1 MGCDTPIFYDHK
13 IETMSRSDL
22 EALQLTKLKWQADR
36 CYHQSEFYRE
46 RFDAARVSP
55 TNIRTLD
62 DIRKFPFVQKEE
74 LREEQAQHPFLGRFT
89 VAPQAEF
96 REVHPSTG
104 TTGTPVNTIWGVSD
118 VQYITEVTAR
128 TLWSIGVRQGDIL
141 QNAFAYGLWVAGL
154 AVHYAGAKI
163 GCLVIPIGAALT
175 ERQIDYMVRL
185 KSTVLIATPSYAIY
199 LAEQLKAHNY
209 SPSDIN
215 LRIGCF
221 GGEPGTEVPATRQ
234 AIESGLGIDAY
245 DYYGLAEIGP
255 TFASEC
261 SHKTGLHWSE
271 DLHCIE
277 VIDPETKE
285 PVPEG
290 EVGVLVITHLKR
302 SATPMIRYWTNDLVR
317 LDRSSCACGRTH
329 ARSPEGILG
338 RADDMIVFMGV
349 NFYPMQVEQVVRSF
363 EELSPEYRIRL
374 THDASTHRD
383 ICTILVELEQ
393 EEMPQERVST
403 LRTKTVNAL
412 RETLGFRPEIDFV
425 NRGTLERTA
434 FKAKRVIEERPA
446 FAETLSRGQRVG

>member
-1 MGCDTPIFYDHK
+1 MRRDISIFYDHK

-22 EALQLTKLKWQADR
+22 DALQLTKLRWQVNR
-36 CYHQSEFYRE
+36 CYHRSDFYRE
-46 RFDAARVSP
+46 RFDAAGVSP
-55 TNIRTLD
+55 AAIKTLD

-74 LREEQAQHPFLGRFT
+74 LREEQGQHPFLGRFT
-89 VAPQAEF
+89 VAPEAAF

-104 TTGTPVNTIWGVSD
+104 TTGTPVNTIWSATD

-128 TLWSIGVRQGDIL
+128 TLWSIGVRPGDVL

-154 AVHYAGAKI
+154 AVHYAGSKI

-185 KSTVLIATPSYAIY
+185 KSTVLVATPSYAIY
-199 LAEQLKAHNY
+199 LAEQLRAHNY
-209 SPSDIN
+209 KISDVN

-221 GGEPGTEVPATRQ
+221 GGEPGTEVPATRRT
-234 AIESGLGIDAY
+234 IERGLGIDAY

-261 SHKTGLHWSE
+261 AHKTGLHWSE
-271 DLHCIE
+271 DLHLIE
-277 VIDPETKE
+277 VVDPKTKE
-285 PVPEG
+285 PVAEG
-290 EVGVLVITHLKR
+290 EVGVLVITHLER
-302 SATPMIRYWTNDLVR
+302 RATPMIRYWTNDLVR
-317 LDRSSCACGRTH
+317 LDRSLCPCGRTH

-374 THDASTHRD
+374 MHDTSTHRD
-383 ICTILVELEQ
+383 ICTISVELEQ
-393 EEMPQERVST
+393 KETSEEQVLALQIRAAD
-403 LRTKTVNAL
+403 AL
-412 RETLGFRPEIDFV
+412 REALGFRPEVEFV
-425 NRGTLERTA
+425 DQGTLERTA
-434 FKAKRVIEERPA
+434 FKAKRVMEERPA
-446 FAETLSRGQRVG
+446 FAKRL

>member
-1 MGCDTPIFYDHK
+1 MGRDTPTFYDHK
-13 IETMSRSDL
+13 IETMLRSDL
-22 EALQLTKLKWQADR
+22 DALQLAKLKWQVDR

-46 RFDAARVSP
+46 RFDTAGVSP
-55 TNIRTLD
+55 AAVKTLY
-62 DIRKFPFVQKEE
+62 DIRKFPFVHKEE

-89 VAPQAEF
+89 VAPQVEF

-104 TTGTPVNTIWGVSD
+104 TTGTPVNTIWSATD
-118 VQYITEVTAR
+118 VQYITDVTAR
-128 TLWSIGVRQGDIL
+128 TLWSIGVRPGDVL

-154 AVHYAGAKI
+154 AVHYASAKI
-163 GCLVIPIGAALT
+163 GCLVIPIGATLT

-185 KSTVLIATPSYAIY
+185 KSSVLIATPSYAIY

-209 SPSDIN
+209 STSDIG

-221 GGEPGTEVPATRQ
+221 GGEPGTEVPATRR

-261 SHKTGLHWSE
+261 THKTGLHWSE
-271 DLHCIE
+271 DLHLIE

-285 PVPEG
+285 PVSEG
-290 EVGVLVITHLKR
+290 EIGILVITHLER

-317 LDRSSCACGRTH
+317 LDPSPCPCGRTH
-329 ARSPEGILG
+329 ALSPGGILG

-374 THDASTHRD
+374 THDASAHRD
-383 ICTILVELEQ
+383 ICTISVELEQ
-393 EEMPQERVST
+393 EGMLQSRVSV
-403 LRTKTVNAL
+403 LQEKTANAL
-412 RETLGFRPEIDFV
+412 REAIGFRPEVEF
-425 NRGTLERTA
+425 RRQGTLERTE

-446 FAETLSRGQRVG
+446 FAKRS

>member
-1 MGCDTPIFYDHK
+1 MRRDPPIFYNYE
-13 IETMSRSDL
+13 IETVSRSDL
-22 EALQLTKLKWQADR
+22 ESLQLAKLKWQVDR
-36 CYHQSEFYRE
+36 CYHRSEFYRE
-46 RFDAARVSP
+46 RFDAVGVSP
-55 TNIRTLD
+55 AEVNTLD
-62 DIRKFPFVQKEE
+62 DLRKFPFIQKEE
-74 LREEQAQHPFLGRFT
+74 LREEQARYPFLGRFT
-89 VAPQAEF
+89 VAPEAAF

-104 TTGTPVNTIWGVSD
+104 TTGTPVNTIWSATD

-128 TLWSIGVRQGDIL
+128 TLWSIGVRPGDVL

-185 KSTVLIATPSYAIY
+185 KSTALIATPSYAIY
-199 LAEQLKAHNY
+199 LAEQLKTHNY
-209 SPSDIN
+209 NLLDIN

-221 GGEPGTEVPATRQ
+221 GGEPGTEVPATRR
-234 AIESGLGIDAY
+234 AIERGLGIDAY

-261 SHKTGLHWSE
+261 THKTGLHWSE
-271 DLHCIE
+271 DLHLIE

-290 EVGVLVITHLKR
+290 KVGVLVITHLER
-302 SATPMIRYWTNDLVR
+302 RATPMVRYWTNDLVR
-317 LDRSSCACGRTH
+317 LDRSPCPCGRTH
-329 ARSPEGILG
+329 ARSPDGILG

-363 EELSPEYRIRL
+363 EELSSEYRICL

-393 EEMPQERVST
+393 EEMPQERVSI
-403 LRTKTVNAL
+403 LRAKTTNAL
-412 RETLGFRPEIDFV
+412 REMLGFRPEIEFV
-425 NRGTLERTA
+425 DQRTLERTT

-446 FAETLSRGQRVG
+446 FVKKS

>member
-1 MGCDTPIFYDHK
+1 MGRDTSVFFDYK
-13 IETMSRSDL
+13 VETMSRGDL
-22 EALQLTKLKWQADR
+22 DALQLAKLKWQVDR
-36 CYHQSEFYRE
+36 CYHRSEFYRE
-46 RFDAARVSP
+46 RFDAAGVSQA
-55 TNIRTLD
+55 TIKTLN
-62 DIRKFPFVQKEE
+62 DIRKFPFVRKEE

-104 TTGTPVNTIWGVSD
+104 TTGTPVNTIWSARD
-118 VQYITEVTAR
+118 VQYITDVTAR
-128 TLWSIGVRQGDIL
+128 TLWSIGVRPGDVL

-209 SPSDIN
+209 STSDIG

-234 AIESGLGIDAY
+234 AIENGLGIDAY

-261 SHKTGLHWSE
+261 AHKTGLHWSE
-271 DLHCIE
+271 DLHLIE

-285 PVPEG
+285 PVPDG
-290 EVGVLVITHLKR
+290 EIGILVITHLER

-317 LDRSSCACGRTH
+317 LDPSPCPCGRTH
-329 ARSPEGILG
+329 ARSPGGILG

-383 ICTILVELEQ
+383 ICTISVELEQ
-393 EEMPQERVST
+393 EEMPQPRVST
-403 LRTKTVNAL
+403 LQEKTANAL
-412 RETLGFRPEIDFV
+412 REALGFRPEVEFV
-425 NRGTLERTA
+425 RQGTLERTA

-446 FAETLSRGQRVG
+446 FVKRS

>member
-1 MGCDTPIFYDHK
+1 MGHDTSTFYDYK
-13 IETMSRSDL
+13 IESMLRSDL
-22 EALQLTKLKWQADR
+22 HALQLAKLKWQVDR
-36 CYHQSEFYRE
+36 CYHRSEFYRE
-46 RFDAARVSP
+46 RFDRAGVSP
-55 TNIRTLD
+55 ADVKTLD
-62 DIRKFPFVQKEE
+62 DIRKFPFVHKEE

-89 VAPQAEF
+89 VAPQPEF

-104 TTGTPVNTIWGVSD
+104 TTGTPVNTIWSTRD
-118 VQYITEVTAR
+118 VEYITEVTAR
-128 TLWSIGVRQGDIL
+128 TLWSIGVRSADVV

-154 AVHYAGAKI
+154 AVHYASAKM

-185 KSTVLIATPSYAIY
+185 KSSVLIATPSYAIY

-209 SPSDIN
+209 STSDIG

-221 GGEPGTEVPATRQ
+221 GGEPGTEVPATRR
-234 AIESGLGIDAY
+234 AIENGLGIDAY

-261 SHKTGLHWSE
+261 THKTGLHWSE
-271 DLHCIE
+271 DLHLIE

-290 EVGVLVITHLKR
+290 EIGILVITHLER

-317 LDRSSCACGRTH
+317 LDLSPCPCGRTH
-329 ARSPEGILG
+329 ARSPGGILG

-374 THDASTHRD
+374 THDTSTHRD
-383 ICTILVELEQ
+383 ICTISVELEQ
-393 EEMPQERVST
+393 EGMPQSRVST
-403 LRTKTVNAL
+403 LQEKTANAL
-412 RETLGFRPEIDFV
+412 REALGFRPEVEFV
-425 NRGTLERTA
+425 RQGALERTE

-446 FAETLSRGQRVG
+446 FVESS

>member
-1 MGCDTPIFYDHK
+1 MRRDPPIFYNHK
-13 IETMSRSDL
+13 IETMSRGDL
-22 EALQLTKLKWQADR
+22 DALQLARLKWQVDR
-36 CYHQSEFYRE
+36 CYDRSDFYRE
-46 RFDAARVSP
+46 RFNAAGVSP
-55 TNIRTLD
+55 ADVKTLY
-62 DIRKFPFVQKEE
+62 DIRKFPFIQKEE

-89 VAPQAEF
+89 VAPEAAF

-104 TTGTPVNTIWGVSD
+104 TTGTPVNTIWSATD

-128 TLWSIGVRQGDIL
+128 TLWSIGVRPGDIL

-154 AVHYAGAKI
+154 AVHYAGSKI

-185 KSTVLIATPSYAIY
+185 KSTVLVATPSYAIY
-199 LAEQLKAHNY
+199 LAEQLRAHNY
-209 SPSDIN
+209 SISDIN

-234 AIESGLGIDAY
+234 TIERGLGIDAY

-261 SHKTGLHWSE
+261 AHKAGLHWSE
-271 DLHCIE
+271 DLHLIE
-277 VIDPETKE
+277 VVDPETKQ
-285 PVPEG
+285 PVAEG
-290 EVGVLVITHLKR
+290 EVGVLVITHLER
-302 SATPMIRYWTNDLVR
+302 RATPMIRYWTNDLVR
-317 LDRSSCACGRTH
+317 LDRSPCPCGRTH

-374 THDASTHRD
+374 THDTSTHRD
-383 ICTILVELEQ
+383 ICTIAVELGQKAISEEQ
-393 EEMPQERVST
+393 VSV
-403 LRTKTVNAL
+403 LQVRTVEAL
-412 RETLGFRPEIDFV
+412 REALGFRPAVEFV
-425 NRGTLERTA
+425 DQGTLERTA
-434 FKAKRVIEERPA
+434 FKAKRVMEERPA
-446 FAETLSRGQRVG
+446 FAKKL

>member
-1 MGCDTPIFYDHK
+1 METEMRRNTSIFYNQK

-22 EALQLTKLKWQADR
+22 DALQLTRLKWQVDR
-36 CYHQSEFYRE
+36 CYRRSDFYRE
-46 RFDAARVSP
+46 RFDAVGVSP
-55 TNIRTLD
+55 GDIKTLD

-89 VAPQAEF
+89 VAPSAEF

-104 TTGTPVNTIWGVSD
+104 TTGTPVNTIWSATD

-128 TLWSIGVRQGDIL
+128 TLWSIGVRPGDIL

-163 GCLVIPIGAALT
+163 GCLVVPIGAALT

-185 KSTVLIATPSYAIY
+185 KSTVLVATPSYAIY
-199 LAEQLKAHNY
+199 LAEQLKAHSY
-209 SPSDIN
+209 STSDIN

-221 GGEPGTEVPATRQ
+221 GGEPGTEVPATRRT
-234 AIESGLGIDAY
+234 IERGLGIGAY

-261 SHKTGLHWSE
+261 THKTGLHWSE
-271 DLHCIE
+271 DLHLIE
-277 VIDPETKE
+277 VIDPDTKE

-290 EVGVLVITHLKR
+290 EVGVLVITHLER
-302 SATPMIRYWTNDLVR
+302 RATPMIRYWTNDLVR
-317 LDRSSCACGRTH
+317 LDRSPCPCGRTH

-374 THDASTHRD
+374 THDTSTHRD
-383 ICTILVELEQ
+383 ICTVLVELEQ
-393 EEMPQERVST
+393 KGMPHEQVST
-403 LRTKTVNAL
+403 LRAKTVNAL
-412 RETLGFRPEIDFV
+412 REALGFRPEVEFV
-425 NRGTLERTA
+425 DQGSLERTE

-446 FAETLSRGQRVG
+446 FVKKL

>member
-1 MGCDTPIFYDHK
+1 MRRDMPIFYDHK

-22 EALQLTKLKWQADR
+22 DALQLTRLKWQVDR
-36 CYHQSEFYRE
+36 CYHRSDFYRE
-46 RFDAARVSP
+46 RFNAAGISP
-55 TNIRTLD
+55 TDIKTLT
-62 DIRKFPFVQKEE
+62 DIRKFPFVHKEE

-89 VAPQAEF
+89 VAPEAAF

-104 TTGTPVNTIWGVSD
+104 TTGTPVNTIWSATD

-128 TLWSIGVRQGDIL
+128 TLWSIGVRPGDVL
-141 QNAFAYGLWVAGL
+141 QNAFSYGLWVAGL

-185 KSTVLIATPSYAIY
+185 KSTVLVATPSYAIY

-209 SPSDIN
+209 SISDTN

-234 AIESGLGIDAY
+234 TIERGLGIDAY

-261 SHKTGLHWSE
+261 AHKTGLHWSE
-271 DLHCIE
+271 DLHLIE
-277 VIDPETKE
+277 VIDPETKQ
-285 PVPEG
+285 PVAEG
-290 EVGVLVITHLKR
+290 EVGVLVITHLER
-302 SATPMIRYWTNDLVR
+302 RATPMIRYWTNDLVR
-317 LDRSSCACGRTH
+317 LDRSLCPCGRTH

-363 EELSPEYRIRL
+363 EELSPEYRIQL
-374 THDASTHRD
+374 THDTSTQRD
-383 ICTILVELEQ
+383 ICTISVELEQ
-393 EEMPQERVST
+393 EEMPKERVST
-403 LRTKTVNAL
+403 LQEKVASAL
-412 RETLGFRPEIDFV
+412 RGALGFRPEVAFV
-425 NRGTLERTA
+425 DQGILERTA

-446 FAETLSRGQRVG
+446 FIKKL

>member
-1 MGCDTPIFYDHK
+1 MGHDTSTFYNYE
-13 IETMSRSDL
+13 IESMSRSDL
-22 EALQLTKLKWQADR
+22 HTLQLAKLKWQVDR
-36 CYHQSEFYRE
+36 CYHRSEFYRE
-46 RFDAARVSP
+46 RFDRAGVSP
-55 TNIRTLD
+55 ADVKTLD
-62 DIRKFPFVQKEE
+62 DIRKFPFVHKEE

-89 VAPQAEF
+89 VAPQPEF

-104 TTGTPVNTIWGVSD
+104 TTGTPVNTIWSTRD
-118 VQYITEVTAR
+118 VEYITEVTAR
-128 TLWSIGVRQGDIL
+128 TLWSIGVRSADVV

-154 AVHYAGAKI
+154 AVHYASAKM

-185 KSTVLIATPSYAIY
+185 KSSVLIATPSYAIY

-209 SPSDIN
+209 STSDIG

-221 GGEPGTEVPATRQ
+221 GGEPGTEVPATRR
-234 AIESGLGIDAY
+234 AIENGLGIDAY

-261 SHKTGLHWSE
+261 THKTGLHWSE
-271 DLHCIE
+271 DLHLIE

-290 EVGVLVITHLKR
+290 EIGILVITHLER

-317 LDRSSCACGRTH
+317 LDPSPCPCGRTH
-329 ARSPEGILG
+329 ARSPGGILG

-383 ICTILVELEQ
+383 ICTISVELEG
-393 EEMPQERVST
+393 EGMPQSRVST
-403 LRTKTVNAL
+403 LQEKTANVL
-412 RETLGFRPEIDFV
+412 REALGFRPEVEFV
-425 NRGTLERTA
+425 RQGTLERTE

-446 FAETLSRGQRVG
+446 FVE

>member
-1 MGCDTPIFYDHK
+1 MGHDTSTFYDYK
-13 IETMSRSDL
+13 IESMSRSDL
-22 EALQLTKLKWQADR
+22 HALQLAKLKWQVDR
-36 CYHQSEFYRE
+36 CYHRSEFYRE
-46 RFDAARVSP
+46 RFDEAGVSP
-55 TNIRTLD
+55 ADVKTLD
-62 DIRKFPFVQKEE
+62 DIRKFPFVHKEE

-89 VAPQAEF
+89 VAPQPEF

-104 TTGTPVNTIWGVSD
+104 TTGTPVNTIWSTTD
-118 VQYITEVTAR
+118 VEYITKVTAR
-128 TLWSIGVRQGDIL
+128 TLWSIGVRSADVV

-154 AVHYAGAKI
+154 AVHYASAKI

-185 KSTVLIATPSYAIY
+185 KSSVLIATPSYAIY

-209 SPSDIN
+209 STSDIG

-261 SHKTGLHWSE
+261 AHKTGLHWSE
-271 DLHCIE
+271 DLHLIE

-285 PVPEG
+285 PVPDG
-290 EVGVLVITHLKR
+290 EIGILVITHLER

-317 LDRSSCACGRTH
+317 LDLSPCPCGRTH
-329 ARSPEGILG
+329 ARSPGGILG

-383 ICTILVELEQ
+383 ICAISVELEQ
-393 EEMPQERVST
+393 EKMPQPRVST
-403 LRTKTVNAL
+403 LQEKTANAL
-412 RETLGFRPEIDFV
+412 REALGFRPEVEFV
-425 NRGTLERTA
+425 RQGTLERTA

-446 FAETLSRGQRVG
+446 FVKRS

>member
-1 MGCDTPIFYDHK
+1 MRHDTPIFYDSE

-22 EALQLTKLKWQADR
+22 ARLQLAKLKWQVDR
-36 CYHQSEFYRE
+36 CYHRSEFYRE
-46 RFDAARVSP
+46 RFDAAGVSP
-55 TNIRTLD
+55 AAVKTVD
-62 DIRKFPFVQKEE
+62 DIRKFPFVHKEE

-104 TTGTPVNTIWGVSD
+104 TTGTPVNTIWSATD

-128 TLWSIGVRQGDIL
+128 TLWSIGVRPGDIL

-185 KSTVLIATPSYAIY
+185 KSTVLIATPSYALY
-199 LAEQLKAHNY
+199 LAEQLKAHNHN
-209 SPSDIN
+209 PSDIN

-221 GGEPGTEVPATRQ
+221 GGEPGTAVPATRRV
-234 AIESGLGIDAY
+234 IEGGLGIDAY

-261 SHKTGLHWSE
+261 THKTGLHWSE
-271 DLHCIE
+271 DLHLIE
-277 VIDPETKE
+277 VIDPETKA

-290 EVGVLVITHLKR
+290 EVGILVITHLER
-302 SATPMIRYWTNDLVR
+302 STTPMIRYWTNDLVR
-317 LDRSSCACGRTH
+317 LDPARCPCGRTH
-329 ARSPEGILG
+329 ARSPGGILG

-363 EELSPEYRIRL
+363 EELSPEYRIQL
-374 THDASTHRD
+374 THDASTRRD
-383 ICTILVELEQ
+383 ICTILVELEH
-393 EEMPQERVST
+393 EEMPQEQVST
-403 LRTKTVNAL
+403 LQAKAVNAL
-412 RETLGFRPEIDFV
+412 RETLGFRPEVEFV
-425 NRGTLERTA
+425 RQGTLERTA
-434 FKAKRVIEERPA
+434 FKAKRIIEERPA
-446 FAETLSRGQRVG
+446 FAKRL

>member
-1 MGCDTPIFYDHK
+1 MGRDTSTFYDYE
-13 IETMSRSDL
+13 IETMLRGDL
-22 EALQLTKLKWQADR
+22 DALQLAKLKWQVDR
-36 CYHQSEFYRE
+36 CYHRSEFYRG
-46 RFDAARVSP
+46 RFDAAGVSP
-55 TNIRTLD
+55 ADIATLN
-62 DIRKFPFVQKEE
+62 DIRKFPFVHKEE
-74 LREEQAQHPFLGRFT
+74 LREEQARHPCLGRFT
-89 VAPQAEF
+89 VGPQAEF

-104 TTGTPVNTIWGVSD
+104 TTGTPVNTIWGATD
-118 VQYITEVTAR
+118 VQYITDVTAR
-128 TLWSIGVRQGDIL
+128 TLWSIGVRPGDVL

-154 AVHYAGAKI
+154 AVHYASAKI

-209 SPSDIN
+209 STSDIG

-234 AIESGLGIDAY
+234 AIENGLGIDAY

-261 SHKTGLHWSE
+261 AHKTGLHWSE
-271 DLHCIE
+271 DLHLIE

-285 PVPEG
+285 PVPDG
-290 EVGVLVITHLKR
+290 EVGILVITHLER

-317 LDRSSCACGRTH
+317 LDPSPCPCGRTH
-329 ARSPEGILG
+329 ARSPGGILG

-383 ICTILVELEQ
+383 ICTISVELEQ
-393 EEMPQERVST
+393 DGMSESRMSALQEKAAS
-403 LRTKTVNAL
+403 AL
-412 RETLGFRPEIDFV
+412 REALGFRSEVEFL
-425 NRGTLERTA
+425 RQGALERTE

-446 FAETLSRGQRVG
+446 VAKRS

>member
-1 MGCDTPIFYDHK
+1 MGRDTSTFYDYK
-13 IETMSRSDL
+13 IETMLRGDL
-22 EALQLTKLKWQADR
+22 DALQLAKLKWQVDR
-36 CYHQSEFYRE
+36 CYHRSEFYRE
-46 RFDAARVSP
+46 RFDAAGVSP
-55 TNIRTLD
+55 ADIATLN
-62 DIRKFPFVQKEE
+62 DIRKFPFVHKEE
-74 LREEQAQHPFLGRFT
+74 LREEQARHPFLGRFT

-104 TTGTPVNTIWGVSD
+104 TTGTPVNTIWSARD
-118 VQYITEVTAR
+118 VQYITDVTAR
-128 TLWSIGVRQGDIL
+128 TLWSIGVRPGDIL

-154 AVHYAGAKI
+154 AVHYASAKI

-175 ERQIDYMVRL
+175 ERQIDYMVCL
-185 KSTVLIATPSYAIY
+185 KSTVLIATPSYALY
-199 LAEQLKAHNY
+199 LAEQLKAYNY
-209 SPSDIN
+209 STSDIG

-221 GGEPGTEVPATRQ
+221 GGEPGTEVPATRR

-261 SHKTGLHWSE
+261 AHKTGLHWSE
-271 DLHCIE
+271 DLHLIE

-285 PVPEG
+285 PVPDG
-290 EVGVLVITHLKR
+290 EIGILVITHLER

-317 LDRSSCACGRTH
+317 LDPSPCPCGRTH
-329 ARSPEGILG
+329 ARSPGGILG

-383 ICTILVELEQ
+383 ICTISVELEQ
-393 EEMPQERVST
+393 AEVPQLRVSI
-403 LRTKTVNAL
+403 LQEKIANAL
-412 RETLGFRPEIDFV
+412 REALGFRPEVEFV
-425 NRGTLERTA
+425 RQGTLERTE

-446 FAETLSRGQRVG
+446 FVKRS

>member
-1 MGCDTPIFYDHK
+1 MGRDTSVFFDYK
-13 IETMSRSDL
+13 VETMSRGDL
-22 EALQLTKLKWQADR
+22 DALQLAKLKWQVDR
-36 CYHQSEFYRE
+36 CYHRSEFYRE
-46 RFDAARVSP
+46 RFDAAGVSRAD
-55 TNIRTLD
+55 IKTLN
-62 DIRKFPFVQKEE
+62 DIRKFPFVHKEE
-74 LREEQAQHPFLGRFT
+74 LRGEQAQHPFLGRFT

-104 TTGTPVNTIWGVSD
+104 TTGTPVNTIWSARD
-118 VQYITEVTAR
+118 VQYITDVTAR
-128 TLWSIGVRQGDIL
+128 TLWSIGVRPGDVL

-154 AVHYAGAKI
+154 AVHYASAKI

-209 SPSDIN
+209 STSDIG

-221 GGEPGTEVPATRQ
+221 GGEPGTEVPATRR
-234 AIESGLGIDAY
+234 AIENGLGIDAY

-261 SHKTGLHWSE
+261 AHKTGLHWSE
-271 DLHCIE
+271 DLHLIE

-285 PVPEG
+285 PVPDG
-290 EVGVLVITHLKR
+290 EIGILVITHLER

-317 LDRSSCACGRTH
+317 LDPSPCPCGRTH
-329 ARSPEGILG
+329 ARSPGGILG

-374 THDASTHRD
+374 THDASVHRD
-383 ICTILVELEQ
+383 ICTISVELEQ
-393 EEMPQERVST
+393 EEMPQPRVST
-403 LRTKTVNAL
+403 LQEKTANAL
-412 RETLGFRPEIDFV
+412 REALGFRPEIEFV
-425 NRGTLERTA
+425 RQGTLERTA
-434 FKAKRVIEERPA
+434 FKAKRIIEERPA
-446 FAETLSRGQRVG
+446 FVKRS

>member
-1 MGCDTPIFYDHK
+1 MRRDMPIFYDHK

-22 EALQLTKLKWQADR
+22 DALQLTRLKWQVDR
-36 CYHQSEFYRE
+36 CYHRSDFYRE
-46 RFDAARVSP
+46 RFNAVGVSP
-55 TNIRTLD
+55 VDINTLD
-62 DIRKFPFVQKEE
+62 DIRRFPFVHKEE
-74 LREEQAQHPFLGRFT
+74 LREEQAQHPFLGRFA
-89 VAPQAEF
+89 VAPQSEF

-104 TTGTPVNTIWGVSD
+104 TTGTPVNTIWSATD
-118 VQYITEVTAR
+118 VRYITEVTAR
-128 TLWSIGVRQGDIL
+128 TLWSIGVRPGDVL

-185 KSTVLIATPSYAIY
+185 KSTVLVATPSYAIY
-199 LAEQLKAHNY
+199 LAEQLSAHNY
-209 SPSDIN
+209 NISDIN

-221 GGEPGTEVPATRQ
+221 GGEPGTEVPATRRT
-234 AIESGLGIDAY
+234 IESGLGINAY

-261 SHKTGLHWSE
+261 AHKTGLHWSE
-271 DLHCIE
+271 DLHLIE
-277 VIDPETKE
+277 VINPETKE

-290 EVGVLVITHLKR
+290 EVGVLVITHLER
-302 SATPMIRYWTNDLVR
+302 RATPMIRYWTNDLVR
-317 LDRSSCACGRTH
+317 LDRSPCPCGRTH

-363 EELSPEYRIRL
+363 EELSPEYRIWL
-374 THDASTHRD
+374 THDTSTHRD
-383 ICTILVELEQ
+383 ICTIFVELEQ
-393 EEMPQERVST
+393 EKMPQEQVSVFQVRIADT
-403 LRTKTVNAL
+403 LREA
-412 RETLGFRPEIDFV
+412 LGFRPEVEFV
-425 NRGTLERTA
+425 RQGTLERTA

-446 FAETLSRGQRVG
+446 FAKKL

>member
-1 MGCDTPIFYDHK
+1 MGRDTPTFYDHR

-22 EALQLTKLKWQADR
+22 DALQLAKLKWQVDR
-36 CYHQSEFYRE
+36 CYRRSEFYRE
-46 RFDAARVSP
+46 RFDAAGVSP
-55 TNIRTLD
+55 AAVKTLD
-62 DIRKFPFVQKEE
+62 DIRKFPFVHKGE
-74 LREEQAQHPFLGRFT
+74 LREEQAQYPFLGRFT
-89 VAPQAEF
+89 VAPQAAF
-96 REVHPSTG
+96 REIHPSTG
-104 TTGTPVNTIWGVSD
+104 TTGTPVNTIWSATD
-118 VQYITEVTAR
+118 VQYITGVTAR
-128 TLWSIGVRQGDIL
+128 TLWSIGVRPGDVL

-154 AVHYAGAKI
+154 AVHYASAKI

-185 KSTVLIATPSYAIY
+185 KSSVLVATPSYAIY

-209 SPSDIN
+209 STSDIG

-221 GGEPGTEVPATRQ
+221 GGEPGTEVPATRR

-261 SHKTGLHWSE
+261 THKTGLHWSE
-271 DLHCIE
+271 DLHLIE

-290 EVGVLVITHLKR
+290 EIGILVITHLER

-317 LDRSSCACGRTH
+317 LDPSVCPCGRTH
-329 ARSPEGILG
+329 ARSPGGILG

-363 EELSPEYRIRL
+363 EELSPEYRIQL
-374 THDASTHRD
+374 THDALTHRD
-383 ICTILVELEQ
+383 ICTIAVELEQ
-393 EEMPQERVST
+393 EEMPQSRVSALQEKAANT
-403 LRTKTVNAL
+403 LREA
-412 RETLGFRPEIDFV
+412 LGFRPEVEFV
-425 NRGTLERTA
+425 RQGTLERTE

-446 FAETLSRGQRVG
+446 FVKQS

>member
-1 MGCDTPIFYDHK
+1 MEEKMGRDMPIFYDHK

-22 EALQLTKLKWQADR
+22 DALQLTRLKWQVDR
-36 CYHQSEFYRE
+36 CYHRSDFYRE
-46 RFDAARVSP
+46 RFNAAGISP
-55 TNIRTLD
+55 IDIKTLT
-62 DIRKFPFVQKEE
+62 DIRKFPFVHKEE

-89 VAPQAEF
+89 VAPEAAF

-104 TTGTPVNTIWGVSD
+104 TTGTPVNTIWSATD

-128 TLWSIGVRQGDIL
+128 TLWSIGVRPGDVL

-185 KSTVLIATPSYAIY
+185 KSTVLVATPSYAIY

-209 SPSDIN
+209 SISDIN

-234 AIESGLGIDAY
+234 TIERGLGIDAY

-261 SHKTGLHWSE
+261 THKTGLHWSE
-271 DLHCIE
+271 DLHLIE
-277 VIDPETKE
+277 VIDPETQE

-290 EVGVLVITHLKR
+290 EVGVLVITHLER
-302 SATPMIRYWTNDLVR
+302 RATPMIRYWTNDLVR
-317 LDRSSCACGRTH
+317 LDRSLCPCGRTH

-338 RADDMIVFMGV
+338 RADDMIVLMGV

-374 THDASTHRD
+374 THDTSTQRD
-383 ICTILVELEQ
+383 ICTISVELEQ
-393 EEMPQERVST
+393 EKMPKERVST
-403 LRTKTVNAL
+403 LQEKVASAL
-412 RETLGFRPEIDFV
+412 RGALGFRPEVAFV
-425 NRGTLERTA
+425 DQGTLERTA

-446 FAETLSRGQRVG
+446 FVKKL

>member
-1 MGCDTPIFYDHK
+1 MGHDTSTFYDYK
-13 IETMSRSDL
+13 IESMLRSDL
-22 EALQLTKLKWQADR
+22 HALQLAKLKWQIDR
-36 CYHQSEFYRE
+36 CYHRSEFYRE
-46 RFDAARVSP
+46 RFDEAGVSP
-55 TNIRTLD
+55 AAVKTLD
-62 DIRKFPFVQKEE
+62 DIRKFPFVHKEE

-89 VAPQAEF
+89 VAPQPEF

-104 TTGTPVNTIWGVSD
+104 TTGTPVNTIWSTRD
-118 VQYITEVTAR
+118 VEYITEVTAR
-128 TLWSIGVRQGDIL
+128 TLWSIGVRPADVV

-154 AVHYAGAKI
+154 AVHYASAKM

-185 KSTVLIATPSYAIY
+185 KSSVLIATPSYAIY

-209 SPSDIN
+209 STSDIG

-221 GGEPGTEVPATRQ
+221 GGEPGTEVPATRR
-234 AIESGLGIDAY
+234 AIENGLGIDAY

-261 SHKTGLHWSE
+261 THKTGLHWSE
-271 DLHCIE
+271 DLHLIE

-290 EVGVLVITHLKR
+290 EIGILVITHLER

-317 LDRSSCACGRTH
+317 LDPSPCPCGRTH
-329 ARSPEGILG
+329 ARSPGGILG

-374 THDASTHRD
+374 THDASVHRD
-383 ICTILVELEQ
+383 ICTVSIELEQ
-393 EEMPQERVST
+393 EEVLQPRVAA
-403 LRTKTVNAL
+403 LHGKIGNAL
-412 RETLGFRPEIDFV
+412 REALGFRSEVEFV
-425 NRGTLERTA
+425 RQGTLERTE

-446 FAETLSRGQRVG
+446 FVE

>member
-1 MGCDTPIFYDHK
+1 MGHDTSTFYDYK
-13 IETMSRSDL
+13 IESMLRSDL
-22 EALQLTKLKWQADR
+22 HTLQLAKLKWQVDR
-36 CYHQSEFYRE
+36 CYHRSEFYRE
-46 RFDAARVSP
+46 RFDGAGVSP
-55 TNIRTLD
+55 AGVKTLD
-62 DIRKFPFVQKEE
+62 DIRKFPFVHKEE

-89 VAPQAEF
+89 VAPQPEF

-104 TTGTPVNTIWGVSD
+104 TTGTPVNTIWSTTD
-118 VQYITEVTAR
+118 VEYITKVTAR
-128 TLWSIGVRQGDIL
+128 TLWSIGVRSADVV

-154 AVHYAGAKI
+154 AVHYASAKI

-185 KSTVLIATPSYAIY
+185 KSSVLIATPSYAIY

-209 SPSDIN
+209 STSDIG

-221 GGEPGTEVPATRQ
+221 GGEPGTEVPATRR
-234 AIESGLGIDAY
+234 AIENGLGIDAY

-261 SHKTGLHWSE
+261 THKTGLHWSE
-271 DLHCIE
+271 DLHLIE

-290 EVGVLVITHLKR
+290 EIGILVITHLER

-317 LDRSSCACGRTH
+317 LDLSPCPCGRTH
-329 ARSPEGILG
+329 ARSPGGILG

-374 THDASTHRD
+374 MHDASTHRD
-383 ICTILVELEQ
+383 ICTISVELEQ
-393 EEMPQERVST
+393 EGMPQSRVST
-403 LRTKTVNAL
+403 LQEKTANTL
-412 RETLGFRPEIDFV
+412 REALGFRPEVEFV
-425 NRGTLERTA
+425 RQGALERTE

-446 FAETLSRGQRVG
+446 FVE

>member
-1 MGCDTPIFYDHK
+1 MRRDMSIFYDHK

-22 EALQLTKLKWQADR
+22 NAQQLTKFKWQVDR
-36 CYHQSEFYRE
+36 CYHRSDFYRE
-46 RFDAARVSP
+46 RFDAAGASP
-55 TNIRTLD
+55 ADVKTLD
-62 DIRKFPFVQKEE
+62 DIRNFPFVQKEE
-74 LREEQAQHPFLGRFT
+74 LREEQGQYPFLGRFT
-89 VAPQAEF
+89 VAPEAEF

-104 TTGTPVNTIWGVSD
+104 TTGTPVNTIWSATD

-128 TLWSIGVRQGDIL
+128 TLWSIGVRPGDVL

-154 AVHYAGAKI
+154 AVHYAGSKI

-185 KSTVLIATPSYAIY
+185 KSTVLVATPSYAIY
-199 LAEQLKAHNY
+199 LAEQLRAHNY
-209 SPSDIN
+209 SISDIN

-221 GGEPGTEVPATRQ
+221 GGEPGTEVPATRRT
-234 AIESGLGIDAY
+234 IERGLGIDAY

-261 SHKTGLHWSE
+261 AHKTGLHWSE
-271 DLHCIE
+271 DLHLIE
-277 VIDPETKE
+277 VIDPETKQ
-285 PVPEG
+285 PVAEG
-290 EVGVLVITHLKR
+290 EVGVLVITHLER
-302 SATPMIRYWTNDLVR
+302 RATPMIRYWTNDLVR
-317 LDRSSCACGRTH
+317 LDRSPCPCGRTH

-374 THDASTHRD
+374 MHDSSTHRD
-383 ICTILVELEQ
+383 ICTISAELEQ
-393 EEMPQERVST
+393 KGMPQEQVST
-403 LRTKTVNAL
+403 LQTKTANAL
-412 RETLGFRPEIDFV
+412 REALGFRPEVEFV
-425 NRGTLERTA
+425 DQGALERTA

-446 FAETLSRGQRVG
+446 FAKKL

>member
-1 MGCDTPIFYDHK
+1 MGEKMGRDTPIFYDHK

-22 EALQLTKLKWQADR
+22 DALQLTRLKWQVDR
-36 CYHQSEFYRE
+36 CYHRSDFYQE
-46 RFDAARVSP
+46 RFDAAGVSQAD
-55 TNIRTLD
+55 IKTLD
-62 DIRKFPFVQKEE
+62 DIRRFPFVHKEE
-74 LREEQAQHPFLGRFT
+74 LREEQGQHPFLGRFT
-89 VAPQAEF
+89 VAPEAAF

-104 TTGTPVNTIWGVSD
+104 TTGTPVNTIWSATD

-128 TLWSIGVRQGDIL
+128 TLWSIGVRPGDIL

-185 KSTVLIATPSYAIY
+185 KSTVLVATPSYAIY
-199 LAEQLKAHNY
+199 LAEQLKVHNY
-209 SPSDIN
+209 STSDIN

-221 GGEPGTEVPATRQ
+221 GGEPGTEVPATRRT
-234 AIESGLGIDAY
+234 IESGLGIDAY

-261 SHKTGLHWSE
+261 THKTGLHWSE
-271 DLHCIE
+271 DLHLIE
-277 VIDPETKE
+277 VIDPETKK

-290 EVGVLVITHLKR
+290 EVGVLVITHLER
-302 SATPMIRYWTNDLVR
+302 RATPMIRYWTNDLVR
-317 LDRSSCACGRTH
+317 LDRSSCLCGRTH

-363 EELSPEYRIRL
+363 EELTPEYRIRL
-374 THDASTHRD
+374 THDTSTHRD
-383 ICTILVELEQ
+383 ICIVLVELEQ
-393 EEMPQERVST
+393 EGLPRERVST
-403 LRTKTVNAL
+403 LQEKIVNAL
-412 RETLGFRPEIDFV
+412 REALGFRPEVEFV
-425 NRGTLERTA
+425 DQGTLERTE

-446 FAETLSRGQRVG
+446 FVKKL

>member
-1 MGCDTPIFYDHK
+1 MRRDTSIFYDHK

-22 EALQLTKLKWQADR
+22 AALQLAKLKWQVDR
-36 CYHQSEFYRE
+36 CYQWSEFYRE
-46 RFDAARVSP
+46 RFDAAGVLP
-55 TNIRTLD
+55 AEVKTLD
-62 DIRKFPFVQKEE
+62 DIRKFPFVHKEE

-89 VAPQAEF
+89 VAPETEF

-104 TTGTPVNTIWGVSD
+104 TTGTPVNTIWSATD

-128 TLWSIGVRQGDIL
+128 TLWSIGVRPGDVL

-154 AVHYAGAKI
+154 AVHYAGTKI

-175 ERQIDYMVRL
+175 ERQIDYMMRL

-209 SPSDIN
+209 STSDIN

-221 GGEPGTEVPATRQ
+221 GGEPGTEVPATRR
-234 AIESGLGIDAY
+234 AIERGLGIDAY

-261 SHKTGLHWSE
+261 THKTGLHWSE
-271 DLHCIE
+271 DLHLIE
-277 VIDPETKE
+277 VIDSETKE

-290 EVGVLVITHLKR
+290 EVGILVITHLER

-317 LDRSSCACGRTH
+317 LDPSPCPCGRTH

-374 THDASTHRD
+374 THDTATHRD
-383 ICTILVELEQ
+383 ICTISVELEQ
-393 EEMPQERVST
+393 EEMSQEQGT
-403 LRTKTVNAL
+403 MLREKTANAL
-412 RETLGFRPEIDFV
+412 RETLGFRPAVEFV
-425 NRGTLERTA
+425 HQGTLERTA
-434 FKAKRVIEERPA
+434 FKAKRVIEERPT
-446 FAETLSRGQRVG
+446 FAKLL

>member
-1 MGCDTPIFYDHK
+1 MGYDTSTFYDYK
-13 IETMSRSDL
+13 IETMSRGDL
-22 EALQLTKLKWQADR
+22 EALQFAKLKWQVNR
-36 CYHQSEFYRE
+36 CYHGSEFYRE
-46 RFDAARVSP
+46 RFDAAGVSP
-55 TNIRTLD
+55 VDITTLN
-62 DIRKFPFVQKEE
+62 DIRKFPFVHKEE
-74 LREEQAQHPFLGRFT
+74 LREEQAQHPFLGKFT

-104 TTGTPVNTIWGVSD
+104 TTGAPVNTIWSATD
-118 VQYITEVTAR
+118 VQYITDVTAR
-128 TLWSIGVRQGDIL
+128 TLWSIGVRPGDVL

-154 AVHYAGAKI
+154 AVHYASAKI
-163 GCLVIPIGAALT
+163 GCLIIPIGAALT

-199 LAEQLKAHNY
+199 LAEQLKAHSY
-209 SPSDIN
+209 STSDIG

-234 AIESGLGIDAY
+234 AIENGLGIDAY

-261 SHKTGLHWSE
+261 AHKTGLHWSE
-271 DLHCIE
+271 DLHLIE

-285 PVPEG
+285 PVPDG
-290 EVGVLVITHLKR
+290 EIGILVITHLER

-317 LDRSSCACGRTH
+317 LDPSRCPCGRTH
-329 ARSPEGILG
+329 ARSPGGILG
-338 RADDMIVFMGV
+338 RVDDMIVFMGV

-383 ICTILVELEQ
+383 ICTISVELEQ
-393 EEMPQERVST
+393 AEMPQPRVSP
-403 LRTKTVNAL
+403 LQEKTINAL
-412 RETLGFRPEIDFV
+412 REALGFRPEVEFV
-425 NRGTLERTA
+425 HQGTLERTE
-434 FKAKRVIEERPA
+434 FKAKRVVEDRPA
-446 FAETLSRGQRVG
+446 FAKRS

>member
-1 MGCDTPIFYDHK
+1 MRHDTPVFYDNE

-22 EALQLTKLKWQADR
+22 VGLQLAKLKWQVDR
-36 CYHQSEFYRE
+36 CYHRSEFYRE
-46 RFDAARVSP
+46 RFDAAGVSP
-55 TNIRTLD
+55 ADVKTVD
-62 DIRKFPFVQKEE
+62 DIRKFPFVHKDE

-104 TTGTPVNTIWGVSD
+104 TTGTPVNTIWSATD

-128 TLWSIGVRQGDIL
+128 TLWSIGVRPGDIL

-163 GCLVIPIGAALT
+163 GCLVIPIGTALT

-185 KSTVLIATPSYAIY
+185 KSTVLIATPSYALY
-199 LAEQLKAHNY
+199 LAEQLKAHNHNR
-209 SPSDIN
+209 SDIN

-221 GGEPGTEVPATRQ
+221 GGEPGTEVPATRRV
-234 AIESGLGIDAY
+234 IEGGLGIDAY

-261 SHKTGLHWSE
+261 THKTGLHWSE
-271 DLHCIE
+271 DLHLIE
-277 VIDPETKE
+277 VIDPETKA

-290 EVGVLVITHLKR
+290 EVGILVITHLER

-317 LDRSSCACGRTH
+317 LDPSRCPCGRTH
-329 ARSPEGILG
+329 ARSPGGILG

-363 EELSPEYRIRL
+363 GELSPEYRIQL
-374 THDASTHRD
+374 THDTSIRRD
-383 ICTILVELEQ
+383 ICTILVELEH
-393 EEMPQERVST
+393 EEMSQEQVST
-403 LRTKTVNAL
+403 LQAKAVNAL
-412 RETLGFRPEIDFV
+412 RETLGFRPEVEFV
-425 NRGTLERTA
+425 RQGTLERTA

-446 FAETLSRGQRVG
+446 FAKRL

>member
-1 MGCDTPIFYDHK
+1 MEEKMKSDIPIFYDPK
-13 IETMSRSDL
+13 IETISRSGL
-22 EALQLTKLKWQADR
+22 EALQLSKLKWQVDR

-46 RFDAARVSP
+46 RFDARGVSP
-55 TNIRTLD
+55 ANVKTLD
-62 DIRKFPFVQKEE
+62 DIRKFPFVHKEE
-74 LREEQAQHPFLGRFT
+74 LRKEQAQYPFLGRFT
-89 VAPQAEF
+89 VAPETEF

-104 TTGTPVNTIWGVSD
+104 TTGTPVNTIWSATD

-128 TLWSIGVRQGDIL
+128 TLWSIGVRPGDIL

-154 AVHYAGAKI
+154 AVHYAGTKI

-199 LAEQLKAHNY
+199 LAEQLKTHDYNT
-209 SPSDIN
+209 SDVN

-221 GGEPGTEVPATRQ
+221 GGEPGTEVPATRR
-234 AIESGLGIDAY
+234 AIERGLGIDAY

-261 SHKTGLHWSE
+261 THKAGLHWSE
-271 DLHCIE
+271 DLHLIE
-277 VIDPETKE
+277 VINPETKE

-290 EVGVLVITHLKR
+290 EVGILVITHLER

-317 LDRSSCACGRTH
+317 LDRSPCSCGRTH

-349 NFYPMQVEQVVRSF
+349 NFYPMRVEQVVRSF

-374 THDASTHRD
+374 THDTSTHRD
-383 ICTILVELEQ
+383 ICTISVELEQ
-393 EEMPQERVST
+393 EEIPQEQV
-403 LRTKTVNAL
+403 LMLQQKTVDAL
-412 RETLGFRPEIDFV
+412 RETLGFRPEVEFV
-425 NRGTLERTA
+425 RQGTLERTA

-446 FAETLSRGQRVG
+446 FAKQS

>member
-1 MGCDTPIFYDHK
+1 MGRETSTFYDYK
-13 IETMSRSDL
+13 IETMPRSDL
-22 EALQLTKLKWQADR
+22 AALQLAKLKWQVDR

-46 RFDAARVSP
+46 RFDTAGVSP
-55 TNIRTLD
+55 AAVKTLD
-62 DIRKFPFVQKEE
+62 DIRKFPFVHKEE
-74 LREEQAQHPFLGRFT
+74 LRAEQAQHPFLGRFT
-89 VAPQAEF
+89 VAPQTEF

-104 TTGTPVNTIWGVSD
+104 TTGTPVNTIWSATD

-128 TLWSIGVRQGDIL
+128 TLWSIGVRPGDIL

-199 LAEQLKAHNY
+199 LAEQLKAHSH

-215 LRIGCF
+215 LQIGCF
-221 GGEPGTEVPATRQ
+221 GGEPGTEVPATRR

-261 SHKTGLHWSE
+261 THKTGLHWSE
-271 DLHCIE
+271 DLHLIE

-285 PVPEG
+285 PTPEG
-290 EVGVLVITHLKR
+290 EVGVLVITHLER

-317 LDRSSCACGRTH
+317 LDPSPCPCGRTH

-363 EELSPEYRIRL
+363 EALSPEYRIQL
-374 THDASTHRD
+374 THDTATHRD

-393 EEMPQERVST
+393 ENTPKEQMST
-403 LRTKTVNAL
+403 LRAKAVSAL
-412 RETLGFRPEIDFV
+412 REALGFRPEVEFV
-425 NRGTLERTA
+425 RQGTLERTA
-434 FKAKRVIEERPA
+434 FKAKRVIEKRPA
-446 FAETLSRGQRVG
+446 FAKLL

>member
-1 MGCDTPIFYDHK
+1 MRRDTPIFYDHK
-13 IETMSRSDL
+13 IETMLRADL
-22 EALQLTKLKWQADR
+22 DALQLTGLKWQVNR
-36 CYHQSEFYRE
+36 CYHRGDFYRE
-46 RFDAARVSP
+46 RFDAVGVSP
-55 TNIRTLD
+55 ADIKTLD
-62 DIRKFPFVQKEE
+62 DIRRLPFVHKEE

-89 VAPQAEF
+89 VAPETAF

-104 TTGTPVNTIWGVSD
+104 TTGTPVNTIWSATD

-128 TLWSIGVRQGDIL
+128 TLWSIGVRPGDIL

-154 AVHYAGAKI
+154 AVHYAGVKI

-175 ERQIDYMVRL
+175 ERQIDYMVHL
-185 KSTVLIATPSYAIY
+185 KSTVLVATPSYAIY
-199 LAEQLKAHNY
+199 LAEQLRAHNY
-209 SPSDIN
+209 SISDIN

-221 GGEPGTEVPATRQ
+221 GGEPGTEVPATRRT
-234 AIESGLGIDAY
+234 IERGLGIDAY

-271 DLHCIE
+271 DLHLIE

-290 EVGVLVITHLKR
+290 EVGVLVITHLER
-302 SATPMIRYWTNDLVR
+302 CATPMIRYWTNDLVR
-317 LDRSSCACGRTH
+317 LDRSRCPCGRTH

-374 THDASTHRD
+374 THDISTHRD
-383 ICTILVELEQ
+383 ICIIAVELEQ
-393 EEMPQERVST
+393 KEMSEEQVSV
-403 LRTKTVNAL
+403 LQVRTADAL
-412 RETLGFRPEIDFV
+412 REALGFRPEVEFV
-425 NRGTLERTA
+425 DQGALERTA
-434 FKAKRVIEERPA
+434 FKAKRVMEERPA
-446 FAETLSRGQRVG
+446 FAKRL

>member
-1 MGCDTPIFYDHK
+1 MKRDTPIFYDPK
-13 IETMSRSDL
+13 IETMPRSDL
-22 EALQLTKLKWQADR
+22 DALQLVKLKWQVDR
-36 CYHQSEFYRE
+36 CYHRSKFYRE
-46 RFDAARVSP
+46 RFNAVGVSP
-55 TNIRTLD
+55 ADVKTLD
-62 DIRKFPFVQKEE
+62 DIRKFPFVHKEE
-74 LREEQAQHPFLGRFT
+74 LREEQVEHPFLGRFT
-89 VAPQAEF
+89 VAPATEF

-104 TTGTPVNTIWGVSD
+104 TTGTPVNTIWSATD
-118 VQYITEVTAR
+118 VQYITDVTAR
-128 TLWSIGVRQGDIL
+128 TLWSIGVRPGDVL

-209 SPSDIN
+209 STSDIN

-261 SHKTGLHWSE
+261 THKTGLHWSE
-271 DLHCIE
+271 DLHLIE
-277 VIDPETKE
+277 VINSETKE
-285 PVPEG
+285 PVSEG
-290 EVGVLVITHLKR
+290 EVGILVITHLER

-317 LDRSSCACGRTH
+317 LDRSPCPCGRTH

-383 ICTILVELEQ
+383 ICTISVELEQ
-393 EEMPQERVST
+393 AEMSHERVAM
-403 LRTKTVNAL
+403 LQEKTVNAL
-412 RETLGFRPEIDFV
+412 RETLGFGPEVEFV
-425 NRGTLERTA
+425 RQGTLERTA

-446 FAETLSRGQRVG
+446 FAKSL

>member
-1 MGCDTPIFYDHK
+1 MRRDTSTFYDYE
-13 IETMSRSDL
+13 IETMSRGDL
-22 EALQLTKLKWQADR
+22 DALQLVKLKWQVDR
-36 CYHQSEFYRE
+36 CYHRSEFYRE
-46 RFDAARVSP
+46 RFNAAGVSP
-55 TNIRTLD
+55 ADIITLN
-62 DIRKFPFVQKEE
+62 DIRKFPFVHKEE

-104 TTGTPVNTIWGVSD
+104 TTGMPVNTIWSATD

-128 TLWSIGVRQGDIL
+128 TLWSIGVRPGDVL

-154 AVHYAGAKI
+154 AVHYASAKI

-209 SPSDIN
+209 STSDIG

-221 GGEPGTEVPATRQ
+221 GGEPGAEVPATRR

-261 SHKTGLHWSE
+261 THKTGLHWSE
-271 DLHCIE
+271 DLHLIE

-290 EVGVLVITHLKR
+290 EIGILVITHLER

-317 LDRSSCACGRTH
+317 LDPSPCPCGRTH
-329 ARSPEGILG
+329 ARSPGGILG

-363 EELSPEYRIRL
+363 AELSPEYRIRL

-383 ICTILVELEQ
+383 ICTISVELEQ
-393 EEMPQERVST
+393 AEMPQSRMST
-403 LRTKTVNAL
+403 LQKKTASAL
-412 RETLGFRPEIDFV
+412 REALGFRPEVEFL
-425 NRGTLERTA
+425 RQGTLERTE

-446 FAETLSRGQRVG
+446 VAKRS